1 MRALPCVLVSM
12 FLCAPASSQGIL
24 EVLVHS
30 QSMRLA
36 ALTPA
41 DADSP
46 RAAIVKASFDRLA
59 AQYGAGRDLD
69 VRIVNGP
76 IVAECVHGRTIVA
89 NESLAEQPEGVR
101 LFVLAHE
108 IGHAVLGHWQKLG
121 ELYLRHIPGAV
132 VPENTDPVAGAL
144 GREASQLA
152 HQHELEADAFAYSV
166 IRALGY
172 DIDTAFA
179 VLRLQGVQ
187 ADTATHPGTR
197 KRLAHLRSLH

>member
-1 MRALPCVLVSM
+1 MRSLSCLLLSLL
-12 FLCAPASSQGIL
+12 LCTPAWPQGIL
-24 EVLVHS
+24 EVLERS
-30 QSMRLA
+30 QAIRLA

-41 DADSP
+41 AADSP
-46 RAAIVKASFDRLA
+46 RAAVVRASFERLV
-59 AQYGAGRDLD
+59 AQYGGGHELE
-69 VRIVNGP
+69 VRVVNGP

-89 NESLAEQPEGVR
+89 NESLADQPEGVR

-108 IGHAVLGHWQKLG
+108 IGHAVLGHWQRLG

-132 VPENTDPVAGAL
+132 VPENTDPVAAAL
-144 GREASQLA
+144 GRDASLLA
-152 HQHELEADAFAYSV
+152 HEHELEADAFAYSV

-172 DIDTAFA
+172 GIDTAFA

>member
-1 MRALPCVLVSM
+1 
-12 FLCAPASSQGIL
+12 
-24 EVLVHS
+24 
-30 QSMRLA
+30 MRLA
-36 ALTPA
+36 AVTPA
-41 DADSP
+41 AADSP
-46 RAAIVKASFDRLA
+46 RAAVVRASFDRLA
-59 AQYGAGRDLD
+59 SQYGAGLELD

-76 IVAECVHGRTIVA
+76 IVAECLHGRTIVA

-108 IGHAVLGHWQKLG
+108 IGHAVLGHWDKLAA
-121 ELYLRHIPGAV
+121 LYQRHIPGAV

-144 GREASQLA
+144 GREASQLS
-152 HQHELEADAFAYSV
+152 HEHELEADAFAYSV

-172 DIDTAFA
+172 DLDTAFA